1 MDSLEKRLQ
10 LAQWMA
16 EDFACIISEEH
27 KRMLDAWRAEHA
39 GNDKEYQE
47 LLMEV
52 TKRQDLPS
60 EQREEIRVQW
70 EKFVSR
76 YPRKKLIYRRF
87 LLYAAV
93 LMLFLAVALV
103 FQWKQQDAL
112 LHTSGNIR
120 LAEGKICLI
129 LSDGKKVTIGE
140 KEQQLLK
147 EGSVARIE
155 VDERTIRYTGK
166 DTVAM
171 EESFNTLIIPKG
183 GEYRIVLS
191 DSTVVWLN
199 AETEFRYPVHFTSEQ
214 RKVYL
219 KGEAY
224 FEVVRNAEKPFIVH
238 TPGYMEVK
246 VLGTRFNVSSYEDDA
261 EVVTTLMEGR
271 VEISTGEEAIR
282 IRPDEQVVFNK
293 IGKTL
298 VRREV
303 DAGIY
308 AAWKDDQF
316 VFEEQPLEEIMKQLQ
331 RWYEMDVFFAKE
343 EAKNYRF
350 SGNLQK
356 YENFDRIVKM
366 LEEVAGVKIG
376 IQGKCVVIGA
386 K

>member
-16 EDFACIISEEH
+16 EDFAGIISEEH

-52 TKRQDLPS
+52 RKRQDLPS
-60 EQREEIRVQW
+60 EQREEVRVQW

-76 YPRKKLIYRRF
+76 YSRKKLIYRRF
-87 LLYAAV
+87 LPYAAV

-103 FQWKQQDAL
+103 FQWKQQNAL

-129 LSDGKKVTIGE
+129 LSDGKKVAIGE
-140 KEQQLLK
+140 KEQHLLK
-147 EGSVARIE
+147 EGGVARIE

-166 DTVAM
+166 DTAAM

-199 AETEFRYPVHFTSEQ
+199 AETEFRYPVHFTRGQ

-224 FEVVRNAEKPFIVH
+224 FEVKASPQCPFIVY
-238 TPGYMEVK
+238 TPLAEVN
-246 VLGTRFNVSSYEDDA
+246 VLGTGFNVMAYKDETS
-261 EVVTTLMEGR
+261 VQVTLVHGKVNVRTAAGQKM
-271 VEISTGEEAIR
+271 IQPEE
-282 IRPDEQVVFNK
+282 QLVFNK
-293 IGKTL
+293 TTGVQT
-298 VRREV
+298 VRKVKVGNFV
-303 DAGIY
+303 D
-308 AAWKDDQF
+308 WKEGVLTFDAM
-316 VFEEQPLEEIMKQLQ
+316 PLEELSQKLS
-331 RWYEMDVFFAKE
+331 RWYDVEFFFTADRLKRL
-343 EAKNYRF
+343 KF
-350 SGNLQK
+350 SGAFKK
-356 YENFDRIVKM
+356 YND
-366 LEEVAGVKIG
+366 
-376 IQGKCVVIGA
+376 IQYVLGLIGA
-386 K
+386 TTDVQLILKGRTVTVCRK

>member
-10 LAQWMA
+10 LSQWMA

-87 LLYAAV
+87 LPYAAV

-129 LSDGKKVTIGE
+129 LSDGKKVTIGD

-147 EGSVARIE
+147 EGGVARIE

-199 AETEFRYPVHFTSEQ
+199 AETEFRYPVHFTRGQ

-261 EVVTTLMEGR
+261 EVVTTLMEGS
-271 VEISTGEEAIR
+271 VEISGGEGVIR
-282 IRPDEQVVFNK
+282 IRPDEQVIFNK
-293 IGKTL
+293 AGKTL

-331 RWYEMDVFFAKE
+331 RWYEMDVFFVKE

>member
-87 LLYAAV
+87 LPYAAV
-93 LMLFLAVALV
+93 LMLFLAVALI
-103 FQWKQQDAL
+103 FQWKQQEAL
-112 LHTSGNIR
+112 PQASGNIH
-120 LAEGKICLI
+120 LASGKIYLI
-129 LSDGKKVTIGE
+129 LSDGRKVAIGE
-140 KEQQLLK
+140 EEQQELK
-147 EGSVARIE
+147 EEGVARIE

-166 DTVAM
+166 DTAAM

-183 GEYRIVLS
+183 GEYRIALS

-261 EVVTTLMEGR
+261 EVVTTLMEGS

-303 DAGIY
+303 DAGMY
-308 AAWKDDQF
+308 AAWKDDLF